1 MLPRREF
8 LAGALLAL
16 PAFQLA
22 RAEERGCWPPDG
34 VELGPFFRP
43 NAPRRVSLSD
53 PGGAGEPVGGEGRII
68 GADRWQPLEG
78 ALIEVWQ
85 ANAAGHYDIARR
97 GQDDTPYHLRVLLQA
112 GGGGSYAFD
121 TIVPGQYAQRAK
133 HIHFFVHARGYEP
146 LATQLYFAGDD
157 RNETDRLI
165 RKSLIAQPAPAR
177 LRGRSGAPIRVEL
190 ALSKRRSNPPESG
203 HLLTQLADRVRI
215 G

>member
-53 PGGAGEPVGGEGRII
+53 PGDAGEPLAVEGRII
-68 GADRWQPLEG
+68 GADRCQPLEG

-85 ANAAGHYDIARR
+85 ANSPGHYDIARR
-97 GQDDTPYHLRVLLQA
+97 GQDDTPYPLRVLLPA
-112 GGGGSYAFD
+112 CGRASYPFH
-121 TIVPGQYAQRAK
+121 TTFP
-133 HIHFFVHARGYEP
+133 
-146 LATQLYFAGDD
+146 
-157 RNETDRLI
+157 
-165 RKSLIAQPAPAR
+165 
-177 LRGRSGAPIRVEL
+177 
-190 ALSKRRSNPPESG
+190 
-203 HLLTQLADRVRI
+203 
-215 G
+215 